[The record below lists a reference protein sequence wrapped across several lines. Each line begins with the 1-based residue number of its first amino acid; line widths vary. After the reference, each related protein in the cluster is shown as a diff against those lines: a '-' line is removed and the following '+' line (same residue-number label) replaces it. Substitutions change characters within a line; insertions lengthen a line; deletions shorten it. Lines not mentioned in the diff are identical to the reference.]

1 MAASPRVSPRV
12 NFRAIALVLVGVI
25 VMLMLAVP
33 LRSLIQERREIKIL
47 EQQVASKQLI
57 IDDLNNRKARLA
69 DPAYIQ
75 ALARERL
82 NYVFPGEIGFVVLDE
97 ETNTAITSVPG
108 ALVPNNDA
116 AWYTKLWTSTKL
128 ADQPALE
135 NDPLVVPS
143 DDMPQ

>member
-12 NFRAIALVLVGVI
+12 NFRAIALVLVGVL

-47 EQQVASKQLI
+47 EQQVASKQSI

-135 NDPLVVPS
+135 NDPFVVPS

>member
-1 MAASPRVSPRV
+1 MAASPRVCPRV
-12 NFRAIALVLVGVI
+12 NFRAIALVLVGVL

-47 EQQVASKQLI
+47 EQQVASKQSI

-97 ETNTAITSVPG
+97 ETNTAITSVSG

-135 NDPLVVPS
+135 NDPFVVPS